1 MPNYTPKT
9 QRIASPPPPLKGGD
23 DTRIWSG
30 APIFP
35 LAAEDVSSQA
45 DAIARDRDAHLG
57 TLVIGL
63 FLGAAISSCSILIG
77 AWVIA

>member
-1 MPNYTPKT
+1 MAAPRPLFPIDVTD
-9 QRIASPPPPLKGGD
+9 ISPE
-23 DTRIWSG
+23 
-30 APIFP
+30 
-35 LAAEDVSSQA
+35 AAA
-45 DAIARDRDAHLG
+45 AARDRDAHLG